1 MIVTQRPWWK
11 DGVVYQIYP
20 ASFKDSNGDG
30 IGDLNGIISELDY
43 IRSIGVDVIWICP
56 MYDSPQVDM
65 GYDIRDYEDV
75 YRPYGTVQDMERL
88 IAETHARGMKI
99 ILDLVVNH
107 TSDQHKWFLESRS
120 SKDNPKRDWYI
131 WRPARYVDG
140 LRKPPNNWV
149 SNFTGSVWQWDEHTQ
164 EYYLHLFCPEQPD
177 LNWENPDTRQAIYK
191 SAMEFWLQRGVDGFR
206 VDTVNMYSKGSMVDA
221 PITDPGSEWQ
231 FAGYQYCNGPRMAE
245 FLSEMNQILQKY
257 DAMTVGECPNTPDM
271 KRVLQYVSAKERQ
284 LNMVFQF
291 DVVDVGQGPYKFQ
304 TTPKNW
310 TLPDFKRAIARTQD
324 LVRPPSDGWTTVF
337 LENHD
342 QARSITR
349 FTSDAPEHRVPG
361 GKMLA
366 LMMCA
371 LSGTLFI
378 YQGQEIGMTNF
389 PLSWDMSEYK
399 DVDSTNYYKM
409 VATRTNNDP
418 KALEAAHRSLQH
430 LARDHA
436 RVPMSWST
444 APHNGFSPPDAT
456 AKPWMRPLEDA
467 NVCNAT
473 QQQSD
478 KSSVLT
484 FWKTMLHVR
493 KEHADLLVHGQ
504 YDDLA
509 VDDSDVFVFTKTWMG
524 TKALCVCNFT
534 DRERDVLFP
543 EIVMRAK
550 KELLISSVE
559 GGRFAEE
566 RLQAYEG
573 RVYLLT

>member
-409 VATRTNNDP
+409 VAARTNNDP

>member
-1 MIVTQRPWWK
+1 
-11 DGVVYQIYP
+11 
-20 ASFKDSNGDG
+20 
-30 IGDLNGIISELDY
+30 
-43 IRSIGVDVIWICP
+43 
-56 MYDSPQVDM
+56 
-65 GYDIRDYEDV
+65 
-75 YRPYGTVQDMERL
+75 
-88 IAETHARGMKI
+88 
-99 ILDLVVNH
+99 
-107 TSDQHKWFLESRS
+107 
-120 SKDNPKRDWYI
+120 
-131 WRPARYVDG
+131 
-140 LRKPPNNWV
+140 
-149 SNFTGSVWQWDEHTQ
+149 
-164 EYYLHLFCPEQPD
+164 
-177 LNWENPDTRQAIYK
+177 
-191 SAMEFWLQRGVDGFR
+191 
-206 VDTVNMYSKGSMVDA
+206 
-221 PITDPGSEWQ
+221 
-231 FAGYQYCNGPRMAE
+231 
-245 FLSEMNQILQKY
+245 
-257 DAMTVGECPNTPDM
+257 
-271 KRVLQYVSAKERQ
+271 
-284 LNMVFQF
+284 MVFQF